1 MGSFT
6 YSCYCVMV
14 CFLNPLFMKCYKII
28 YHFFVILH
36 VVSFIFRL
44 MLSFCRLGFL
54 DRNYLKMILLWK
66 ASLLL
71 MRMIFLLGIEVY
83 DSICGLWQ
91 LVNYPPRYLC
101 NLVYSLKKSDII
113 LVGHSF
119 YVVWF
124 FSFSVFSVFL
134 LCKFSLLIIYLSYRF
149 LFCHVYLVL
158 YMSLVN

>member
-14 CFLNPLFMKCYKII
+14 CFLHPLFMKCYKII

-91 LVNYPPRYLC
+91 LVDYPPRYLC
-101 NLVYSLKKSDII
+101 NLVYSLKKIEKVRHYSRGS
-113 LVGHSF
+113 LFLCG
-119 YVVWF
+119 VVF
-124 FSFSVFSVFL
+124 FIFSF
-134 LCKFSLLIIYLSYRF
+134 
-149 LFCHVYLVL
+149 
-158 YMSLVN
+158 